1 MKHFLFVLSVL
12 CICGCSVQSYQK
24 IYYTDYTRYIN
35 NGFVVSSLSDF
46 AGHTYT
52 ALGDITVEYGEEST
66 MVYTSI
72 SPKDNTTTQDMLD
85 KLVGQAKN
93 MGANG
98 VIAVRITYH
107 PQSGKQSYWLASG
120 VAVKFDGV
128 ATCNSP
134 FDEKITTSNKY
145 DLEKALKMANERS
158 IQLIAKSKKDG
169 QTVYLDP
176 DKEIYL
182 FRSDFIKKYGLAI
195 IQQLEVISEKRKE
208 E

>member
-1 MKHFLFVLSVL
+1 
-12 CICGCSVQSYQK
+12 
-24 IYYTDYTRYIN
+24 
-35 NGFVVSSLSDF
+35 
-46 AGHTYT
+46 
-52 ALGDITVEYGEEST
+52 
-66 MVYTSI
+66 MV
-72 SPKDNTTTQDMLD
+72 
-85 KLVGQAKN
+85 
-93 MGANG
+93 
-98 VIAVRITYH
+98 
-107 PQSGKQSYWLASG
+107 
-120 VAVKFDGV
+120 
-128 ATCNSP
+128 
-134 FDEKITTSNKY
+134 EKIATTNKY